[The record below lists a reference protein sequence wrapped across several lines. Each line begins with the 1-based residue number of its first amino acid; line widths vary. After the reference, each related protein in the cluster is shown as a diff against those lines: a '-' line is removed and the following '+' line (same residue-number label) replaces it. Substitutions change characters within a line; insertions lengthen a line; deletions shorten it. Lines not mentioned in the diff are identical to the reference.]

1 MEETTTEN
9 PLPITGHT
17 SLILLL
23 SKIGAMFL
31 LGLGSL
37 ISGMLPLIVAR
48 YRMRKQD
55 GRRGITSDSST
66 STNASSSTVHIHSH
80 SPQVIK
86 LFLFKNHLLN
96 FLLFINLI

>member
-1 MEETTTEN
+1 MEETTTAN
-9 PLPITGHT
+9 PSPITGQT
-17 SLILLL
+17 SVILLL

-37 ISGMLPLIVAR
+37 ILGMLPLIVGR

-66 STNASSSTVHIHSH
+66 STNVSSSTVHTHSH

-86 LFLFKNHLLN
+86 FTLLFLVFELP
-96 FLLFINLI
+96 FVY

>member
-1 MEETTTEN
+1 MMMATTTAN
-9 PLPITGHT
+9 PSPINGQT
-17 SLILLL
+17 SIILLL

-37 ISGMLPLIVAR
+37 ILGMLPLIVGR

-66 STNASSSTVHIHSH
+66 STNVSSSTVHIHSH
-80 SPQVIK
+80 SPQVIII
-86 LFLFKNHLLN
+86 FQHL
-96 FLLFINLI
+96 